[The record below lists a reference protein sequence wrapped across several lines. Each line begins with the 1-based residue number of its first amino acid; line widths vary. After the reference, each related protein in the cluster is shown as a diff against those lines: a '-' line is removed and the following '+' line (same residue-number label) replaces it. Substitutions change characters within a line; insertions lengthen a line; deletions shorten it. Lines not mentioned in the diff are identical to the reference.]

1 MVGNISSFSHFFNKV
16 LWVLSERVFGFW
28 TDDCTKKQSDRTVD
42 STLAY
47 ELIIMWWCLTVTVL
61 STKNCLATLVNKI
74 TYSDF
79 WKVCELCIWTIGT
92 TESLKLFSL
101 SLFFAPSGHKSKW
114 TWQPV
119 LEKTGNAKSWLV
131 PTHSLPWQE
140 SFWIIE
146 LQWSSAE
153 PSVLCHVAALI
164 RNSTAACCMLTDSQG
179 GVCLAEP

>member
-1 MVGNISSFSHFFNKV
+1 MGAVWES
-16 LWVLSERVFGFW
+16 LWVL
-28 TDDCTKKQSDRTVD
+28 K
-42 STLAY
+42 
-47 ELIIMWWCLTVTVL
+47 WWLNNKVIWPYYCYCLKYIKL
-61 STKNCLATLVNKI
+61 PSNACWCKI

-79 WKVCELCIWTIGT
+79 WKVCEKLSKKKTGS
-92 TESLKLFSL
+92 TESLKLFALSL
-101 SLFFAPSGHKSKW
+101 SFSLSGHKSKW

-164 RNSTAACCMLTDSQG
+164 KYGTAACCMLTDSQG
-179 GVCLAEP
+179 GGWLAEP